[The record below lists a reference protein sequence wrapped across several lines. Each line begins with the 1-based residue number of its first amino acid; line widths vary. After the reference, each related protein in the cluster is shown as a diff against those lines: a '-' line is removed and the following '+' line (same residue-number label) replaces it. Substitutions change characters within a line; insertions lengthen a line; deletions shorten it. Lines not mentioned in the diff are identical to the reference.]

1 MNTLK
6 QTRCGLAALALA
18 GTVTHALADPLL
30 LFSDS
35 FDTDTSANWSIYTS
49 QADTAVVFAYDYS
62 ADGIPSAPN
71 SSGGTTLGVK
81 FTANMVAGQSPESAG
96 LNIVPK
102 GQNFTGDYVL
112 KFDLWMNANGPFPAG
127 GTGST
132 EFASAGIGLA
142 GNGALLWHGAAPAG
156 VGWFAVS
163 GEGGASQDFRAY
175 VGTTMQG
182 EGPVYFANGSPE
194 RDNSHPYYAATF
206 PGGQTPPASQTAN
219 HPQQTGALNVGTV
232 GFAWRQVEISK
243 VGDEV
248 VWSIDGLPIAKLTG
262 TGNGISLNGN
272 ITVGYFDPFNSVSDN
287 PALSFGIVDNVRVE
301 FIPEP
306 STLAL
311 GLLGF
316 GAWLLARRRN

>member
-1 MNTLK
+1 MKTLR
-6 QTRCGLAALALA
+6 QTRYGLAALSLTGALTGA
-18 GTVTHALADPLL
+18 VAQQ
-30 LFSDS
+30 LFSDN

-62 ADGIPSAPN
+62 ADGIPAAPN
-71 SSGGTTLGVK
+71 SSGTTLGVK

-112 KFDLWMNANGPFPAG
+112 KFDLWMNANGPFPNG

-194 RDNSHPYYAATF
+194 RDNSHPYYAGTF

-219 HPQQTGALNVGTV
+219 HPQQTGALNVGTI

-262 TGNGISLNGN
+262 SGNGISLEGN
-272 ITVGYFDPFNSVSDN
+272 ISIGYFDPFNSVSDN

-311 GLLGF
+311 GLLGL
-316 GAWLLARRRN
+316 GTWLLTRRRA

>member
-1 MNTLK
+1 MKTLRY
-6 QTRCGLAALALA
+6 TPSGLVTLALA
-18 GTVTHALADPLL
+18 GLVANVAAQE
-30 LFSDS
+30 LFSDN

-49 QADTAVVFAYDYS
+49 QTDTAVVFSYDYS
-62 ADGIPSAPN
+62 ADGIPAAPN
-71 SSGGTTLGVK
+71 SSGTTLGVK
-81 FTANMVAGQSPESAG
+81 FTANMVAGQSPEAAG

-102 GQNFTGDYVL
+102 GQHFSGDYVL
-112 KFDLWMNANGPFPAG
+112 KFDLWINANGPFPAG
-127 GTGST
+127 GAGST
-132 EFASAGIGLA
+132 EFASAGIGLS
-142 GNGALLWHGAAPAG
+142 GDGALLWHGAAPAG

-182 EGPVYFANGSPE
+182 EGPVYYANGSPE
-194 RDNSHPYYAATF
+194 RDNSHPYYATTF
-206 PGGQTPPASQTAN
+206 PGGQTPPASQTTA

-232 GFAWRQVEISK
+232 GFAWRQVEVSK

-248 VWSIDGLPIAKLTG
+248 VWSIDGLPIARLTG
-262 TGNGISLNGN
+262 SGNGISLDGN

-311 GLLGF
+311 GVLGF
-316 GAWLLARRRN
+316 GAWLLARRRG

>member
-1 MNTLK
+1 MKILRHTLN
-6 QTRCGLAALALA
+6 GLATLALA
-18 GTVTHALADPLL
+18 GLWSNVTAQE
-30 LFSDS
+30 LFSDN

-62 ADGIPSAPN
+62 ADGIPAAPH
-71 SSGGTTLGVK
+71 SSGTTLGVK
-81 FTANMVAGQSPESAG
+81 FTANMVAGQSPEAAG

-102 GQNFTGDYVL
+102 GQNFSGDYVL
-112 KFDLWMNANGPFPAG
+112 KFDLWINANGPFPAG

-142 GNGALLWHGAAPAG
+142 GDGALLWHGAAPAG

-194 RDNSHPYYAATF
+194 RDNSHPYYATTF
-206 PGGQTPPASQTAN
+206 PGGQTPPASQTAA

-262 TGNGISLNGN
+262 SGNGISLNGN
-272 ITVGYFDPFNSVSDN
+272 ISVGYFDPFNSVSDN

-311 GLLGF
+311 GVLGF
-316 GAWLLARRRN
+316 GAWLLARRRS

>member
-1 MNTLK
+1 MKILRHILSGVVTL
-6 QTRCGLAALALA
+6 TLAS
-18 GTVTHALADPLL
+18 LL
-30 LFSDS
+30 SNVAAQELFSDN

-62 ADGIPSAPN
+62 ADGIPPAPN
-71 SSGGTTLGVK
+71 SSGTTLGVK
-81 FTANMVAGQSPESAG
+81 FTANMVAGQSSEAAG

-112 KFDLWMNANGPFPAG
+112 KFDLWMNANGPFPNG

-132 EFASAGIGLA
+132 EFASAGLGLA
-142 GNGALLWHGAAPAG
+142 GDGALLWHGAAPAG

-182 EGPVYFANGSPE
+182 EGPVYFAEGSPE
-194 RDNSHPYYAATF
+194 RDNSHPYYATTF
-206 PGGQTPPASQTAN
+206 PGGQTPPASQTAA

-262 TGNGISLNGN
+262 SGNGISLNGN
-272 ITVGYFDPFNSVSDN
+272 ISVGYFDPFNSVSDN
-287 PALSFGIVDNVRVE
+287 PALSFGLVDNVRVE

-316 GAWLLARRRN
+316 GAWLLVRRKN